1 MYSAQQIADALGGK
15 QHGKNYRAPC
25 PAHNSSNPT
34 TLSISDSTGRLLVHC
49 FAGCSQEQVIAAL
62 TDIGLWSNSERHSSF
77 VDKQK
82 EEHAR
87 IVLSLAESQLRY
99 GKPLSAEDRS
109 TVDEAL
115 RLLRGISG

>member
-1 MYSAQQIADALGGK
+1 MHSAQQIADALGGK
-15 QHGKNYRAPC
+15 RYGKNYRAPC

-34 TLSISDSTGRLLVHC
+34 TLSISDSEGILLVHC
-49 FAGCSQEQVIAAL
+49 FAGCSQEQVISTL
-62 TDIGLWSNSERHSSF
+62 SDMGLWSHSERHSDF
-77 VDKQK
+77 AKKQG

-87 IVLSLAESQLRY
+87 IVLSLAESQLRR

-115 RLLRGISG
+115 RLLRGVSR